1 MKIIFTLLLVML
13 CLLGCQHASTS
24 APSASPALDISPSSP
39 NDISQGRRTPPSF
52 ATKTDYEEYVAS
64 QKVFYEDC
72 IHYET
77 ISLCGEFNGFSDS
90 GKYSTVKGYTYYLND
105 SNNFSYGLDIVHG
118 TTIGLDMGVLE
129 FDDNPADLRFHRNDS
144 GYYYVGNI
152 RYAYYEGKLYNIRW
166 SIGEKTAL
174 IQAAGG
180 QLHTYPLGGNTF
192 MSRLLNAETA
202 EAVAAEFNAKV
213 AQARAEK
220 AG

>member
-1 MKIIFTLLLVML
+1 MKRIVSSLIVVL
-13 CLLGCQHASTS
+13 CLLGCQQAATNAPATSSFETRSTTS
-24 APSASPALDISPSSP
+24 KDVT
-39 NDISQGRRTPPSF
+39 QGSRTPPSF
-52 ATKTDYEEYVAS
+52 STKAEYEEYIGS
-64 QKVFYEDC
+64 QKGVNEDF
-72 IHYET
+72 IRYET
-77 ISLCGEFNGFSDS
+77 ISICGDFNGFSDS
-90 GKYSTVKGYTYYLND
+90 GKYSTTKGYTYYLKDRN
-105 SNNFSYGLDIVHG
+105 SFSFGLDIVYG

-129 FDDNPADLRFHRNDS
+129 FDDNPADLRFHKNDS
-144 GYYYVGNI
+144 GFYYVGDI

-166 SIGEKTAL
+166 SVGEKTAL

-202 EAVAAEFNAKV
+202 EAAVAEFNAKV